1 MEQAMRVVVQRV
13 SSARVTVEGRV
24 VGEIGRGLLLLVGVR
39 TTDTEAEAAWLTRK
53 IAALRVFADESGR
66 INLDA
71 KHGGGRMLAVS
82 QFTLYADTSRGNR
95 PGFEEA
101 ARPEKAQPLFE
112 RFCALL
118 EEALGDRVECGVF
131 GADMQVELVNDG
143 PLTIVLD
150 RDAPPTAA
158 GAPQA

>member
-1 MEQAMRVVVQRV
+1 MRIVAQRV
-13 SSARVTVEGRV
+13 SSASVTVDGRV
-24 VGEIGRGLLLLVGVR
+24 VAEIARGLLLLVGIR
-39 TTDTEAEAAWLTRK
+39 TTDTEAEAAWLARK

-71 KHGGGRMLAVS
+71 KHGSGRMLAVS

-95 PGFEEA
+95 PGFEDA
-101 ARPEKAQPLFE
+101 ARPEQAQLLFE

-118 EEALGDRVECGVF
+118 EQALGDKVERGVF

-158 GAPQA
+158 QAAQA